1 MSHIRLSQLSK
12 GELLIGAESISFGL
26 DDSEQEGVVRRKM
39 ESMPNGGSVEIL
51 CELEAGEESQLAEL
65 LAAVLLALQARLHAV
80 VGWSLRTTVPR
91 YGAVGPV
98 DFVSLFKK
106 LPPCRQVRLS
116 GFVGQ
121 ALAVL
126 PPAHRDA
133 VENLELCNC
142 GSALTT
148 LDVLRGFASLKSIEI
163 SDANNV
169 CPPWTKAEFEG
180 FLALKRI
187 KLPYIPKL
195 QPYRK
200 WITSVHSSISRKIP
214 IVEIGDV
221 QLPQVET
228 QEELGDH
235 VRFVEGIAF
244 AKAHWFPIAPSYLA
258 FEDARDRGATSFT
271 VPAKC
276 HVQMLSDILG
286 SPSKIQSLD
295 CQAIENLG
303 QVSPDVWMPEKL
315 GLDAGS
321 ARVEMKLPA
330 LRMLWNERDPQ
341 VAQQACDGFI
351 ESLVGMMQ
359 PDDERQLLVVI
370 DGPVSTRLRAWKW
383 LLDQSEGRLT
393 LALADNAE
401 PLPAPV
407 ERGVSLDLSNPS
419 HEALCRLLAHET
431 RCRMLAKLGVRAM
444 FLDRLHIVGSL
455 YPDGH
460 KLLEQVFNAVPGLEL
475 HIDAQLTGGAE
486 WLMGSFAYRALQ
498 TGRRVTLSAK
508 VQERV
513 ASLDL
518 EKREY
523 EGAAAWA
530 LREVGQ

>member
-1 MSHIRLSQLSK
+1 MSHIRLSQLIK
-12 GELLIGAESISFGL
+12 GEQLIGAESISFGL
-26 DDSEQEGVVRRKM
+26 DDSEQEGVVCKKM
-39 ESMPNGGSVEIL
+39 DSIPNGGSVEIL
-51 CELEAGEESQLAEL
+51 CELEAGEENQLAEL
-65 LAAVLLALQARLHAV
+65 LAAVLPVLQARLHAV
-80 VGWSLRTTVPR
+80 VGWSLRTAVPR

-98 DFVSLFKK
+98 DFVSVFKK
-106 LPPCRQVRLS
+106 LPPCRQVRIS

-121 ALAVL
+121 TLAVL

-169 CPPWTKAEFEG
+169 CPPWTEAEFEG

-221 QLPQVET
+221 RLPQVET

-235 VRFVEGIAF
+235 VRFVEGIAH
-244 AKAHWFPIAPSYLA
+244 AKEHWFPIAPSYLA
-258 FEDARDRGATSFT
+258 FTDAQSRGATSFKA
-271 VPAKC
+271 PAKC

-286 SPSKIQSLD
+286 SPSKIQKLD

-303 QVSPDVWMPEKL
+303 QVSPSLWMPEKL
-315 GLDAGS
+315 GLDAGCNAVQIS
-321 ARVEMKLPA
+321 LPA
-330 LRMLWNERDPQ
+330 LRVFRNERDPQ
-341 VAQQACDGFI
+341 VAEQACDDFI
-351 ESLVGMMQ
+351 ESLERIMMQ
-359 PDDERQLLVVI
+359 PGENRRLHVVMA
-370 DGPVSTRLRAWKW
+370 GQASERLRAWKW
-383 LLDQSEGRLT
+383 LLDKSEGRLT
-393 LALADNAE
+393 LDLADNAE

-419 HEALCRLLAHET
+419 HEALCRLLA
-431 RCRMLAKLGVRAM
+431 KLGVRAM

-455 YPDGH
+455 DPVGH
-460 KLLEQVFNAVPGLEL
+460 RLLKQVFDTVPELQL
-475 HIDAQLTGGAE
+475 HIDAQLTSGAE

-513 ASLDL
+513 ASLDF

-530 LREVGQ
+530 LREVVQ